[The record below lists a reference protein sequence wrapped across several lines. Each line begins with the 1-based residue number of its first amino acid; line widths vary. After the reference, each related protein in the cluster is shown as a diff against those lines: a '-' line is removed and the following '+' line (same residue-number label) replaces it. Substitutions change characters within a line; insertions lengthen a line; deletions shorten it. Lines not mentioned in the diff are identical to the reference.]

1 MTLAEL
7 QARTLQRIGETSD
20 SGAYYTAEEVRVA
33 LNEGQRLF
41 AFLTLCLETTGSLP
55 LTANATWY
63 RPLETFNDWI
73 APLRIRNS
81 GFGGAKLEP
90 YRLEKLDAL
99 SSNWQSQSGTPR
111 SYASAGPNLIAVFPQ
126 PSAGGASLSITY
138 ARSPI
143 PLVGSGQAPEIPEE
157 YHHDLILYALPR
169 LRTKEGAEE
178 WRKNAPDMARFWQSA
193 KKLATYVRARNLA
206 SRYDQLPPEER
217 FFDGSR
223 LMDIMTRRPKWQ
235 TMLDLPQAQG
245 SQSPRM
251 T

>member
-7 QARTLQRIGETSD
+7 QTRTLQRIGETSD
-20 SGAYYTAEEVRVA
+20 AGTYYTAEEVRVA

-55 LTANATWY
+55 LTANAAWY

-73 APLRIRNS
+73 VPLRIRNGGS
-81 GFGGAKLEP
+81 GGAKLEP

-99 SSNWQSQSGTPR
+99 SANWQSESGTPR
-111 SYASAGPNLIAVFPQ
+111 SYACVGPNLLALHPQ
-126 PSAGGASLSITY
+126 PSAGGGTFAITY

-143 PLVGSGQAPEIPEE
+143 HLVGQGQTPDIPEE
-157 YHHDLILYALPR
+157 YHHDLIRYALPR
-169 LRTKEGAEE
+169 LRSKEGAEE
-178 WRKNAPDMARFWQSA
+178 WRKNAPDLAQFWQSA
-193 KKLATYVRARNLA
+193 KKLTTYVRARNLA
-206 SRYDQLPPEER
+206 SRYDQLPPEEQ

-235 TMLDLPQAQG
+235 TMYQSPQA
-245 SQSPRM
+245 
-251 T
+251 